1 MPEPTRHRWS
11 DDQLEEFYRE
21 FRLHLVTEE
30 NERRQQQEMYDAM
43 FRQEDKAMN
52 VAPGIVQLMVKTA
65 GHVETLRI
73 AADRQ
78 RTFIGGVLFAITA
91 IWFFLTDI
99 GPVLAEK
106 LKRIF

>member
-1 MPEPTRHRWS
+1 MPEPTRQRWS

-21 FRLHLVTEE
+21 FKSHLKVEE
-30 NERRQQQEMYDAM
+30 QERRQQQEMYDAM
-43 FRQEDKAMN
+43 FRQEDRAKN

-78 RTFIGGVLFAITA
+78 RTFIGGVLFALTA
-91 IWFFLTDI
+91 IWFFVTDV
-99 GPVLAEK
+99 GPVLADK
-106 LKRIF
+106 LRRLF